1 MKKYILCFLM
11 VLGFSMVSYGVVDS
25 QVERLLF
32 DETPVEITDGVL
44 PYGSFLKINN
54 LVNAIEIERTGSPYS
69 LYIYKETE
77 KDMFFLIMEKLGSNR
92 YRVWDERVIEYVNNP
107 YFSFSVKLTI
117 KDFIQWTNP
126 YRNLE

>member
-1 MKKYILCFLM
+1 
-11 VLGFSMVSYGVVDS
+11 MVSYGVVDS

-32 DETPVEITDGVL
+32 DETPVEIIDGVL
-44 PYGSFLKINN
+44 PYGSFLKVNN
-54 LVNAIEIERTGSPYS
+54 LVNAIEIERTGSSYS

>member
-32 DETPVEITDGVL
+32 DETPVEIIDGVL
-44 PYGSFLKINN
+44 PYGSFLKVNN
-54 LVNAIEIERTGSPYS
+54 LVNAIEIERTGSSYS

-92 YRVWDERVIEYVNNP
+92 YRVWNERVIEYVNNP